1 MSKACIVLKESR
13 VFDYP
18 NIFKRALLEANIEA
32 EIVPIPFFSVYDLAP
47 DKLQQIKDTIRMRKN
62 AGQFVLFFAG
72 TEEIFLKDPDC
83 SFVCSHYKSLHG
95 RKVEVIPHVWS
106 HIRTPSS
113 ITPFKWTDKPALRIG
128 FMGNA
133 YSDSRGAKLASKLPL
148 SLKRLLLRGRYLK
161 YGGSLARLKQFG
173 LSLTHINAFPRL
185 ETLQKLHI
193 KKDVVEKGRIEIV
206 DTQHFALSEQDK
218 TRYIRHLE
226 SMTYVICPRG
236 IENFSFRVYEALKY
250 GRIPVIIDTEMV
262 LPPEIDWDQ
271 VAIRVPYDRLSD
283 VYDIILNDYNSRSAD
298 EFLARQQAAF
308 STMAELES
316 MRWLA
321 SRLREVLP
329 RAA

>member
-1 MSKACIVLKESR
+1 MSKPCIILKESR
-13 VFDYP
+13 IFDYP
-18 NIFKRALLEANIEA
+18 NIFKRALLEANIDA
-32 EIVPIPFFSVYDLAP
+32 EIVLIPSFSVYDLAP
-47 DKLQQIKDTIRMRKN
+47 DKLKQIQTTIRTRKDS
-62 AGQFVLFFAG
+62 GQFVLFFAG
-72 TEEIFLKDPDC
+72 TEEIFLKDADC

-148 SLKRLLLRGRYLK
+148 SVKKLLLRGRYLK
-161 YGGSLARLKQFG
+161 YGASLARLNQFG

-193 KKDVVEKGRIEIV
+193 KKNIVEKGRIEII

-218 TRYIRHLE
+218 TRYVRHLE

-271 VAIRVPYDRLSD
+271 LAIRVPYDRLND
-283 VYDIILNDYNSRSAD
+283 VYDIILDDYNSRSAD